1 MRTRPARVQ
10 SPRSIRTTATATL
23 RTSKQRSTSDRGRL
37 RDEHDSH
44 RHLALAVLIAVS
56 AVGWVWTGAHQQASQ
71 AIASHVVLGLG
82 MLAGVVGV
90 VAIWRAKPHEHEQRK
105 AG

>member
-56 AVGWVWTGAHQQASQ
+56 AVGWVWTGVPYTASQ
-71 AIASHVVLGLG
+71 AIPSNVPLGLG
-82 MLAGVVGV
+82 LSAGVMVAI
-90 VAIWRAKPHEHEQRK
+90 AIWRAKPHE
-105 AG
+105 